1 MTIQFTQNAQ
11 KDSSAYLLT
20 RKAADNF
27 ASLEKE
33 PRYNNLTKALFEELA
48 SSLDWLDSEGEANL
62 NNAKELTGRFFQTFN
77 PAMEANQ
84 KLTDCLFS
92 EGEFSLI
99 EKEIPAFLEYLKW
112 IQTNCQEHLAKFKA
126 VKDRGEDIKNSLRD
140 NQDVKEHFNL
150 KAAPSFEVELAVPSD
165 LDEEELVSLSTTLQ
179 KLRAKQE
186 KLKDLEAASEK
197 LFSDLCEW
205 MKAIENEE
213 KPAQQP
219 LLEQFQELR
228 TKIQDV
234 SREEINFAPNLL
246 KKSFF
251 CSKAAGR
258 ALEQIAELAKRYNAQ
273 IDETKERLEA
283 RYEDHSLDYELWKSY
298 KLNGELLSPAELAK
312 SINPDRRVLALLKT
326 VSWLKDLPRAELESL
341 KRVFT
346 NLDST
351 EKNVFKRLAE
361 ESSTAEQ
368 FFEKLGRF
376 YNERMQHIEKQN
388 QLLEKE
394 KRELQAELSR
404 GAKKLTDLTA
414 EKKKLNEQILSLSQQ
429 IADSQVKQKN
439 TGSLEKELT
448 EKKARVIQ
456 LEAEI
461 QSLNR
466 QGQELT
472 QKLETTDAKLA
483 DVQQK
488 SQNQI
493 RTLETEKRELQAELG
508 REVKKLKDLTAEK
521 TKLEEHI
528 LSLGQQIADSQVK
541 QKDTGSLEKEL
552 TEKKARVIQL
562 EAEIQSLNRQDQ
574 ELTQKLATTDAKLAD
589 VQQKSQNLIRDLEQ
603 KVKALETEL
612 SGANQETRNEIEDLR
627 RKLTASRQKAKALK
641 VEKEDLSKQVSE
653 QNERMQ
659 AIQQQNQLL
668 EKEKG
673 CLKTH
678 IHELKTQYE
687 EKRSRMEK
695 ELENRIS
702 ELTEQKRQAMT
713 LSRNR
718 RDLEEK
724 ILELESESFD
734 AKSEIARLKK
744 QLEEEE
750 AADKAA
756 LEKRINELL
765 DQISTNSTEHR
776 NMLSTIETL
785 QNDLKEKREIIVNS
799 EKEKEDLKKEFL
811 SLKNQFESELA
822 QARKEGEIISYFA
835 RDPYFEAVLN
845 PKIAQKQTSGLSPS
859 ARRWLGLIP
868 GADLFF

>member
-1 MTIQFTQNAQ
+1 MTIQFTQNAP
-11 KDSSAYLLT
+11 KDSIAYLLT

-48 SSLDWLDSEGEANL
+48 ASLEWLDSEGEANL
-62 NNAKELTGRFFQTFN
+62 NNAKELTGKFFQTFN

-84 KLTDCLFS
+84 RLTDCLFT

-126 VKDRGEDIKNSLRD
+126 VKDRGEDIRNSLRD

-165 LDEEELVSLSTTLQ
+165 LDEEELVSLSSTLQ

-186 KLKDLEAASEK
+186 KLKELEAASEK
-197 LFSDLCEW
+197 LFNDLSEW

-228 TKIQDV
+228 TLIQDV

-246 KKSFF
+246 KKSFL

-376 YNERMQHIEKQN
+376 YNERMQVIEKQN

-394 KRELQAELSR
+394 KKELQAELSR
-404 GAKKLTDLTA
+404 GAKKLKDLTA
-414 EKKKLNEQILSLSQQ
+414 EKTKLDEQILSLSQQ
-429 IADSQVKQKN
+429 IAASQKTQKD
-439 TGSLEKELT
+439 TTALEKELSA
-448 EKKARVIQ
+448 KQQRVIQ

-461 QSLNR
+461 QSLT
-466 QGQELT
+466 GQ
-472 QKLETTDAKLA
+472 
-483 DVQQK
+483 
-488 SQNQI
+488 
-493 RTLETEKRELQAELG
+493 
-508 REVKKLKDLTAEK
+508 
-521 TKLEEHI
+521 
-528 LSLGQQIADSQVK
+528 
-541 QKDTGSLEKEL
+541 
-552 TEKKARVIQL
+552 IQ
-562 EAEIQSLNRQDQ
+562 ESNK
-574 ELTQKLATTDAKLAD
+574 KLATTDAKLAH
-589 VQQKSQNLIRDLEQ
+589 VQQKSLNQIRDLEQ
-603 KVKALETEL
+603 KVKTLETEL
-612 SGANQETRNEIEDLR
+612 SGANQKTGKEIEELHK
-627 RKLTASRQKAKALK
+627 KLVTSKQKAKALK
-641 VEKEDLSKQVSE
+641 AEKEKLLKQVSE
-653 QNERMQ
+653 QNERMH
-659 AIQQQNQLL
+659 AIQKQNQLL
-668 EKEKG
+668 EKEKE
-673 CLKTH
+673 CQKTH

-687 EKRSRMEK
+687 ENRSRMEK

-702 ELTEQKRQAMT
+702 ELTEQKRQVLA
-713 LSRNR
+713 LSREKRN
-718 RDLEEK
+718 LEEK
-724 ILELESESFD
+724 ILELDNESFD

-744 QLEEEE
+744 QLEVEE

-756 LEKRINELL
+756 LEKRISELL
-765 DQISTNSTEHR
+765 DQISTNSTERR
-776 NMLSTIETL
+776 NLLSTIETL

-811 SLKNQFESELA
+811 SLKNQFESEFA
-822 QARKEGEIISYFA
+822 QAWKDGIKIGSYFG
-835 RDPYFEAVLN
+835 RDPYLEALFN
-845 PKIAQKQTSGLSPS
+845 PITPQKQTSGLSRT
-859 ARRWLGLIP
+859 AKDWLGLIP
-868 GADLFF
+868 GVAPFL